1 MWRNNESDN
10 MSPALGFL
18 TPPPKWRS
26 PASDKNQRW
35 PTHAQSA
42 KADLFHVIH
51 KVPAGDS
58 PYVRAK
64 HVQLIDKDPSK
75 AVSLFWSAINSGDR
89 VDSALKDMAVVM
101 KQLDRSDEAIEAIK
115 SFRHLCP
122 SESQE
127 SIDNILIELYK
138 RSGRLEEEIELLE
151 LKLKNIEEGIAFG
164 GKKTKLARSQGKKV
178 QITIEKEYSRL
189 LGNLAWSHMQLN
201 NFKLAEEYYRKA
213 LSLEP
218 DKNKQS
224 NLAICLMHMNKIAE
238 ARFLLQ
244 SIKASDRRQ
253 MDDSCTK
260 SFERAT
266 QMLAELES
274 HGTRNFKE
282 QEEEIREVRIGSS
295 TSDGHNN
302 HREYERTRPPPFSA
316 SGPPKHF
323 FTQPRR
329 LSCSLN
335 DGNCFTKDSVSACS
349 RRLLFEQTANNENVQ
364 SVVNHNFNKLISANE
379 TSKGG
384 SLVCGQVFSRSWKN
398 DANMKSEC
406 DLQPLY
412 CKWKNSSSGN
422 DASDKIS
429 LELSKSPTESLADIT
444 GARKYPEDGDKD
456 YWSSTLTYRD
466 VVTLEDTTQH
476 LESTNLKPL
485 DLAACNSKKSWADM
499 VEEDEVGLQFRET
512 PSKYSDGNENVD
524 SNIINLSQSID
535 TLCLSEGYHTQ
546 PGREARRSLCFDQND
561 RTENCS
567 SKFQG
572 KELKFGRLNSLPPIG
587 DIANQT
593 PVKLMRRNR
602 LQVFRDI
609 TPESP
614 KP

>member
-1 MWRNNESDN
+1 
-10 MSPALGFL
+10 MSPAWSFL

-26 PASDKNQRW
+26 PASDKKQRGT
-35 PTHAQSA
+35 THAQSA
-42 KADLFHVIH
+42 KADFFHVIH

-75 AVSLFWSAINSGDR
+75 AVSLFWAAINSGDR

-138 RSGRLEEEIELLE
+138 RSGRLEEEIDLLE
-151 LKLKNIEEGIAFG
+151 LKLKNVEESIAFG
-164 GKKTKLARSQGKKV
+164 GKKTKIARSQGKKV

-189 LGNLAWSHMQLN
+189 LGNLAWSHMQLK

-213 LSLEP
+213 LSLES
-218 DKNKQS
+218 DQNKQS
-224 NLAICLMHMNKIAE
+224 NLAICLMHMNKITE

-274 HGTRNFKE
+274 HGTRNSK
-282 QEEEIREVRIGSS
+282 EEIHEVRIGSS
-295 TSDGHNN
+295 TSDGHDRRG
-302 HREYERTRPPPFSA
+302 HERAHPPPFSA

-329 LSCSLN
+329 FSCSLN
-335 DGNCFTKDSVSACS
+335 DGNWFTKNSVSACS
-349 RRLLFEQTANNENVQ
+349 RRLLFEQTANSENAP
-364 SVVNHNFNKLISANE
+364 SVENHNTNKLISANE
-379 TSKGG
+379 MSKGA
-384 SLVCGQVFSRSWKN
+384 SLICGQLFSRSWKN
-398 DANMKSEC
+398 DADMNTEC

-412 CKWKNSSSGN
+412 SKWKNNSSGN
-422 DASDKIS
+422 DGSDKIS
-429 LELSKSPTESLADIT
+429 LELSKSPTESLAETIS
-444 GARKYPEDGDKD
+444 ARNSEDGGNDC
-456 YWSSTLTYRD
+456 WSSSLTYRD
-466 VVTLEDTTQH
+466 VMIEDTTEH

-485 DLAACNSKKSWADM
+485 DLAACKNKKSWADM
-499 VEEDEVGLQFRET
+499 VEEDEQGLHFHET
-512 PSKYSDGNENVD
+512 PNKYSYGNENVD

-546 PGREARRSLCFDQND
+546 PGRDVRHSLCFDQND

-567 SKFQG
+567 SNFRG
-572 KELKFGRLNSLPPIG
+572 KELKFGSLNSLPNIG
-587 DIANQT
+587 DIDNQT

-609 TPESP
+609 TP
-614 KP
+614 

>member
-1 MWRNNESDN
+1 MWRNNESDH
-10 MSPALGFL
+10 MSQATRGFL

-26 PASDKNQRW
+26 PASEKNQRRL
-35 PTHAQSA
+35 THAQSA
-42 KADLFHVIH
+42 KPDLFHVIH

-75 AVSLFWSAINSGDR
+75 AISLFWAAINSGDR

-101 KQLDRSDEAIEAIK
+101 KQLNRSDEAIEAIK

-138 RSGRLEEEIELLE
+138 RSGRIEEEIGLLE
-151 LKLKNIEEGIAFG
+151 LKLKSVEEGIAFG
-164 GKKTKLARSQGKKV
+164 GKKTKIARSQGKKV
-178 QITIEKEYSRL
+178 HITIEKEYSRL

-224 NLAICLMHMNKIAE
+224 NLAICLMHMNKITE
-238 ARFLLQ
+238 AKFLIQ

-253 MDDSCTK
+253 MDDSCIK

-274 HGTRNFKE
+274 HGTWNSKE
-282 QEEEIREVRIGSS
+282 HEEMLGSS
-295 TSDGHNN
+295 TSDGHNRRGN
-302 HREYERTRPPPFSA
+302 KRTYPSPFSA
-316 SGPPKHF
+316 SGHPKDF

-329 LSCSLN
+329 FSCSLN
-335 DGNCFTKDSVSACS
+335 DGSWFKKDTINACI
-349 RRLLFEQTANNENVQ
+349 RRLLFEQTTNNENVQ
-364 SVVNHNFNKLISANE
+364 SVENHNFNNLISADE
-379 TSKGG
+379 MSKGA
-384 SLVCGQVFSRSWKN
+384 SLVCGQAFSRSWRN
-398 DANMKSEC
+398 GANMKSESDLLPLC
-406 DLQPLY
+406 DD
-412 CKWKNSSSGN
+412 WKKNFPEN
-422 DASDKIS
+422 DGSDKIS
-429 LELSKSPTESLADIT
+429 PKLSYPPTESLADNLS
-444 GARKYPEDGDKD
+444 ARKV
-456 YWSSTLTYRD
+456 ST
-466 VVTLEDTTQH
+466 DTNEH

-485 DLAACNSKKSWADM
+485 DLATCKSKKSWADM
-499 VEEDEVGLQFRET
+499 VEEDELDLQLYET
-512 PSKYSDGNENVD
+512 PSRYSDNNENVD
-524 SNIINLSQSID
+524 SNIIDLSQNIES
-535 TLCLSEGYHTQ
+535 LCLSEGYHTQ
-546 PGREARRSLCFDQND
+546 PGREVRRSLCFEQNV
-561 RTENCS
+561 RKENCS
-567 SKFQG
+567 SKFEG
-572 KELKFGRLNSLPPIG
+572 KDLKLGSLNSLPPIG
-587 DIANQT
+587 DIANHT
-593 PVKLMRRNR
+593 PVELLRRNR

>member
-1 MWRNNESDN
+1 MWKNNDKG
-10 MSPALGFL
+10 SPARGFL

-26 PASDKNQRW
+26 PATERW
-35 PTHAQSA
+35 PTCAQSA

-51 KVPAGDS
+51 KVPSGDS

-75 AVSLFWSAINSGDR
+75 AISLFWAAINSGDR

-122 SESQE
+122 FESQE

-138 RSGRLEEEIELLE
+138 RSGRIEEEIEVLE
-151 LKLKNIEEGIAFG
+151 LKLKNVEEGIAFG
-164 GKKTKLARSQGKKV
+164 GKKTKIARSQGKKV

-189 LGNLAWSHMQLN
+189 LGNLAWSHMQLKN
-201 NFKLAEEYYRKA
+201 YNLAEEYYRKA

-224 NLAICLMHMNKIAE
+224 NLAICLMHLNKITE
-238 ARFLLQ
+238 ARFLIQ

-274 HGTRNFKE
+274 HGTLNSKE
-282 QEEEIREVRIGSS
+282 PEDAS
-295 TSDGHNN
+295 
-302 HREYERTRPPPFSA
+302 RPP
-316 SGPPKHF
+316 KNF

-329 LSCSLN
+329 FSCSVN
-335 DGNCFTKDSVSACS
+335 ESNGFTKDTVNACS
-349 RRLLFEQTANNENVQ
+349 RRLLFEQTTNNENVE
-364 SVVNHNFNKLISANE
+364 NHNFNKLVSANE
-379 TSKGG
+379 MSIKA
-384 SLVCGQVFSRSWKN
+384 SLVRGQAFSRSWKN
-398 DANMKSEC
+398 GNMKSEC

-412 CKWKNSSSGN
+412 YNKWKKNSSGT

-429 LELSKSPTESLADIT
+429 LESSKSPTESSADNT
-444 GARKYPEDGDKD
+444 SARKFPE
-456 YWSSTLTYRD
+456 D
-466 VVTLEDTTQH
+466 VVTLTDTTEY
-476 LESTNLKPL
+476 LESTNVKLL
-485 DLAACNSKKSWADM
+485 DLAACKSKKSWADM
-499 VEEDEVGLQFRET
+499 VEEDELGFQFHET
-512 PSKYSDGNENVD
+512 PCKYSDANENVD
-524 SNIINLSQSID
+524 SNIINLGQKIES
-535 TLCLSEGYHTQ
+535 LCLSEGYHTQ
-546 PGREARRSLCFDQND
+546 PGREVRRSLCFDQND
-561 RTENCS
+561 RKENCS
-567 SKFQG
+567 SKFQ
-572 KELKFGRLNSLPPIG
+572 LKDLKIGSLNPLPPIG

-593 PVKLMRRNR
+593 PVTLRRRNR

>member
-1 MWRNNESDN
+1 
-10 MSPALGFL
+10 MSPAWGFS
-18 TPPPKWRS
+18 TPPPKWKS

-51 KVPAGDS
+51 KVPAGNS

-75 AVSLFWSAINSGDR
+75 AVSLFWAAINCGDR

-122 SESQE
+122 FESQE

-151 LKLKNIEEGIAFG
+151 LKLKNVEEGIAFG
-164 GKKTKLARSQGKKV
+164 GKKTKIARSQGKKV

-189 LGNLAWSHMQLN
+189 LGNLAWSHMQVK

-213 LSLEP
+213 LSLES

-224 NLAICLMHMNKIAE
+224 NLAICLMHMNKITE

-253 MDDSCTK
+253 MDDSSTK

-266 QMLAELES
+266 QMLAELEP
-274 HGTRNFKE
+274 HGTQNSKE

-295 TSDGHNN
+295 TSVGHNRRG
-302 HREYERTRPPPFSA
+302 HEKTHPPLFSA
-316 SGPPKHF
+316 SGPPKDF
-323 FTQPRR
+323 FTQPRKF
-329 LSCSLN
+329 SCSLN
-335 DGNCFTKDSVSACS
+335 EGNWFTKDSVSACS
-349 RRLLFEQTANNENVQ
+349 RRLLFEQIENTKNVQ
-364 SVVNHNFNKLISANE
+364 SVENHNFNKLISANDM
-379 TSKGG
+379 SKGAP
-384 SLVCGQVFSRSWKN
+384 LICGQVLSRSWKN

-406 DLQPLY
+406 DLKPLY
-412 CKWKNSSSGN
+412 SNWKNNSCGN
-422 DASDKIS
+422 DCSDEIS
-429 LELSKSPTESLADIT
+429 LELSKSLTESLADTII
-444 GARKYPEDGDKD
+444 ARESSEDGGKD
-456 YWSSTLTYRD
+456 CWNSTLTCRD
-466 VVTLEDTTQH
+466 VMTLEDTTEH

-485 DLAACNSKKSWADM
+485 DLAACKSKKRWADM
-499 VEEDEVGLQFRET
+499 VEEDELGLQFYET
-512 PSKYSDGNENVD
+512 PRKYSDGNENID

-535 TLCLSEGYHTQ
+535 ALCLSEEYHTQ
-546 PGREARRSLCFDQND
+546 PGQEARRSLCFDQND
-561 RTENCS
+561 RKENCS
-567 SKFQG
+567 SNFQG
-572 KELKFGRLNSLPPIG
+572 KELKFGNLNSLPPIG

-593 PVKLMRRNR
+593 PVKLIRRNR

>member
-1 MWRNNESDN
+1 MWRNNESDH
-10 MSPALGFL
+10 MTQATRGFL

-26 PASDKNQRW
+26 PASEKNQRR

-42 KADLFHVIH
+42 KPDLFHVIH

-75 AVSLFWSAINSGDR
+75 AISLFWAAINSGDR

-101 KQLDRSDEAIEAIK
+101 KQLNRSDEAIEAIK

-138 RSGRLEEEIELLE
+138 RSGRIEEEIKLLE
-151 LKLKNIEEGIAFG
+151 LKLKSIEEGIAFG
-164 GKKTKLARSQGKKV
+164 GKKTKIARSQGKKV

-224 NLAICLMHMNKIAE
+224 NLAICLMHMNKITE
-238 ARFLLQ
+238 AKFLIQ

-253 MDDSCTK
+253 MDDSCIK
-260 SFERAT
+260 SLERAT

-274 HGTRNFKE
+274 HGTWNSKE
-282 QEEEIREVRIGSS
+282 HEKMLGSS
-295 TSDGHNN
+295 TSDGHNRWGN
-302 HREYERTRPPPFSA
+302 KSTYPSPFSA
-316 SGPPKHF
+316 SGHPKDF

-329 LSCSLN
+329 FSCSLN
-335 DGNCFTKDSVSACS
+335 DGSWFKKDTVNACS
-349 RRLLFEQTANNENVQ
+349 RRLLFEQTTNNENVQ
-364 SVVNHNFNKLISANE
+364 SVANHNFNNLISADE
-379 TSKGG
+379 MSKGA
-384 SLVCGQVFSRSWKN
+384 SLVRGQEFSKSSRN
-398 DANMKSEC
+398 GANMKSES
-406 DLQPLY
+406 DLQPLCY
-412 CKWKNSSSGN
+412 KQKQNFPENDGSEKISPAESSADNSS
-422 DASDKIS
+422 
-429 LELSKSPTESLADIT
+429 
-444 GARKYPEDGDKD
+444 ARKFSEDGGKD
-456 YWSSTLTYRD
+456 CQSSTFTFRD
-466 VVTLEDTTQH
+466 VVTLTDTTEH
-476 LESTNLKPL
+476 LESTNMKPL
-485 DLAACNSKKSWADM
+485 DLATCKSKKSWADM
-499 VEEDEVGLQFRET
+499 VEEDELDLQFYET
-512 PSKYSDGNENVD
+512 PSKYADGNENVD
-524 SNIINLSQSID
+524 SNIINLSQNIES
-535 TLCLSEGYHTQ
+535 LCLSEGYHTQ
-546 PGREARRSLCFDQND
+546 PGREVRRSLCFEQND
-561 RTENCS
+561 RKENCS

-572 KELKFGRLNSLPPIG
+572 KELKCGSLNSLPPIG
-587 DIANQT
+587 DIANHT
-593 PVKLMRRNR
+593 PVELLRRNR

>member
-1 MWRNNESDN
+1 MWGNKD
-10 MSPALGFL
+10 MSPARGFL
-18 TPPPKWRS
+18 TPPPKWGS
-26 PASDKNQRW
+26 PVLEKNQRW
-35 PTHAQSA
+35 PSYAQSA

-75 AVSLFWSAINSGDR
+75 AVSLFWAAINSGDR

-115 SFRHLCP
+115 SFRNLCP
-122 SESQE
+122 PESQE

-138 RSGRLEEEIELLE
+138 RSGRLDEEIELLE
-151 LKLKNIEEGIAFG
+151 LKLKNVEEGIAFG
-164 GKKTKLARSQGKKV
+164 GKKTKIARSQGKKV

-189 LGNLAWSHMQLN
+189 LGNLAWSHMQLK

-213 LSLEP
+213 LSLES

-224 NLAICLMHMNKIAE
+224 NLAICLMHMNKITE

-253 MDDSCTK
+253 MDESCTK

-274 HGTRNFKE
+274 HGARNTKE
-282 QEEEIREVRIGSS
+282 QEEETQEVRIGSS
-295 TSDGHNN
+295 TSDGHDRRR
-302 HREYERTRPPPFSA
+302 HERTHLPPFSA
-316 SGPPKHF
+316 SGPSKHF

-329 LSCSLN
+329 FSCSLN
-335 DGNCFTKDSVSACS
+335 DDKWNTKDSVSPCS

-364 SVVNHNFNKLISANE
+364 SVVDHNFNKLTSADE
-379 TSKGG
+379 MSKRA
-384 SLVCGQVFSRSWKN
+384 SFVRGQVFSRSWEN
-398 DANMKSEC
+398 DANVESEC
-406 DLQPLY
+406 GDMQPLH
-412 CKWKNSSSGN
+412 CKWKNNTSGN
-422 DASDKIS
+422 DGSDKIS
-429 LELSKSPTESLADIT
+429 LELSNPPTESLADNNIS
-444 GARKYPEDGDKD
+444 ARKFSEDGGKD
-456 YWSSTLTYRD
+456 CRSPSLRD
-466 VVTLEDTTQH
+466 MVTFTNEH
-476 LESTNLKPL
+476 LGGSANLKPL
-485 DLAACNSKKSWADM
+485 DLAASKSKKSWADM
-499 VEEDEVGLQFRET
+499 VEEDELGLQFHET
-512 PSKYSDGNENVD
+512 PGRYSDGDENVD

-535 TLCLSEGYHTQ
+535 TTLCLSEGYHTQ
-546 PGREARRSLCFDQND
+546 PGREVRCSFCFDQND
-561 RTENCS
+561 RKENCS
-567 SKFQG
+567 YKFLG
-572 KELKFGRLNSLPPIG
+572 KELEFGSLNSLPPPIG
-587 DIANQT
+587 DIADQT